1 MKILQIAREYA
12 GLAEAGGVKNVV
24 CSLSEGLIKLG
35 HHVTLFIPLYGC
47 TNFDILTNYE
57 IIKDY
62 QPKIYVD

>member
-47 TNFDILTNYE
+47 TNF
-57 IIKDY
+57 
-62 QPKIYVD
+62 